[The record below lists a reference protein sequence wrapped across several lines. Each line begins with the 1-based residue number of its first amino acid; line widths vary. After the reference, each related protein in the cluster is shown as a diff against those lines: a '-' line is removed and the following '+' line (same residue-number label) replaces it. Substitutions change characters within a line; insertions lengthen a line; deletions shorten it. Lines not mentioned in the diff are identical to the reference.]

1 MEMLLTIY
9 VLYMH
14 IRESDGG
21 IFYMGIGCRDRS
33 FDISSR
39 SEWWKSTYNLYGREV
54 VILQEN
60 LTWEQACDLERKMIT
75 FYGRRDKGLGP
86 LVNMTDGGDGA
97 QGAVRSEET
106 KQKQRESWTEDRRNE
121 WAQKNAGSGNGMF
134 NKSVVDVWA
143 EKHGMEEATKM
154 WEETKTKMGSPG
166 DKNPSKRPEVRA
178 KQSEAHKGKTK
189 SEQHRKNIAISKTGV
204 KHSEEQNQKQSENT
218 KGSKNPN
225 SKLTE
230 NNVRYIR
237 TNYKPYSKEFGMKQL
252 ANMFGVSVGTIDLI
266 IRNKIWTEVV

>member
-1 MEMLLTIY
+1 
-9 VLYMH
+9 MH

-21 IFYMGIGCRDRS
+21 IFYMGIGCRDRA

-60 LTWEQACDLERKMIT
+60 LTWEQACDLERKMIA

-121 WAQKNAGSGNGMF
+121 WAQKNGGSGNGMF
-134 NKSVVDVWA
+134 NKSVVDVWV

-154 WEETKTKMGSPG
+154 WEETKIKMGSPG
-166 DKNPSKRPEVRA
+166 DKNPSKRPEVRN
-178 KQSEAHKGKTK
+178 KISQSLAGREFSKSHRDNLSIAMTGK
-189 SEQHRKNIAISKTGV
+189 
-204 KHSEEQNQKQSENT
+204 KHSEERKQNQSMLST
-218 KGSKNPN
+218 GSKNGRAV
-225 SKLTE
+225 LTE
-230 NNVRYIR
+230 DNVRFIR

-252 ANMFGVSVGTIDLI
+252 ANMFGVSVPTIDLI
-266 IRNKIWTEVV
+266 TRNKTWTEVV

>member
-1 MEMLLTIY
+1 MEMLLSIY

-21 IFYMGIGCRDRS
+21 IFYMGIGCRDRA

-60 LTWEQACDLERKMIT
+60 LTWEQACDLEKKMIA
-75 FYGRRDKGLGP
+75 FYGRRDKCLGP

-121 WAQKNAGSGNGMF
+121 WAQKNTGSGNGMF
-134 NKSVVDVWA
+134 NKSVADVWV
-143 EKHGMEEATKM
+143 EKHGMETATKM

-166 DKNPSKRPEVRA
+166 DKNPSKRPEVRLKKSLA
-178 KQSEAHKGKTK
+178 LKGKPK
-189 SEQHRKNIAISKTGV
+189 SEEHRKNLSIAVTGR
-204 KHSEEQNQKQSENT
+204 KHTEERKQHQST
-218 KGSKNPN
+218 LSTGSNN
-225 SKLTE
+225 SNSILTE
-230 NNVRYIR
+230 EDVIWIR
-237 TNYKPYSKEFGMKQL
+237 KNYVPRHKIYGMGKL
-252 ANMFGVSVGTIDLI
+252 AKKFGVSFGTIDLI
-266 IRNKIWTEVV
+266 VRKITWTHIL